1 MRSAGKKRK
10 NIFLIFFPRE
20 LFMKMNFSFFFL
32 NEAAFF
38 FIWATNTR
46 RWPACRL
53 LNMHDSLSL
62 SAGNMREH
70 LQFTKEATNMDGE
83 KIKREKMFHVNLPR
97 TMAPSMAQ

>member
-1 MRSAGKKRK
+1 MA
-10 NIFLIFFPRE
+10 
-20 LFMKMNFSFFFL
+20 
-32 NEAAFF
+32 
-38 FIWATNTR
+38 
-46 RWPACRL
+46 
-53 LNMHDSLSL
+53 LSL